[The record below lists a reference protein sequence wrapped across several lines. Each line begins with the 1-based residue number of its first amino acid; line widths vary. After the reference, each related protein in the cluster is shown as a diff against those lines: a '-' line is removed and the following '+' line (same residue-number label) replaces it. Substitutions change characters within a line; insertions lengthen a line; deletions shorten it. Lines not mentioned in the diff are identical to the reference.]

1 MSSEPRHV
9 RATANAAVTDA
20 PSDVCHVYPEEVA
33 A

>member
-20 PSDVCHVYPEEVA
+20 LADICQLPFDEVTA
-33 A
+33 

>member
-20 PSDVCHVYPEEVA
+20 LSDVCPVSFDEVTT
-33 A
+33 